1 MHRITCT
8 ALNCSLGLLMII
20 YTALNLSPVHQ
31 AQALGGLLTII
42 YTALNLS
49 PVQQAQT
56 LGGSLAVIYSA
67 LNLSPYM
74 LNKAMYVL
82 LSFFC

>member
-1 MHRITCT
+1 
-8 ALNCSLGLLMII
+8 MII
-20 YTALNLSPVHQ
+20 YTALNLSPVQQ
-31 AQALGGLLTII
+31 AQALGGSLTIVYI
-42 YTALNLS
+42 ALNLS

-56 LGGSLAVIYSA
+56 LGGSLTVVYSA

-74 LNKAMYVL
+74 SNKARYVL